1 MVDSFINYTLFK
13 SVNKNIPETRADHNP
28 SPPDQSQMKMSV
40 SQSRIFNVLPTSRT
54 LKVQHGADQY
64 VLTAIAAI
72 LLWAVFQLKAF
83 SRPPPVKKKKL
94 PQRPALS
101 ILFKPDDISTT
112 SNADLA
118 SLPDSSHLP
127 GKFGSRTAS
136 SFLRSSFS
144 VTSDHL
150 DAVLDAVKEAA
161 RHDDIHSTPSGSP
174 NKRSRSAS
182 VSENGDTEAT
192 TNATSSVPLVAA
204 SEKSTKRSFDLPDSF
219 APLLSSSQTEML
231 LHHLNADLIHG
242 VHAEARVKMQAGKH
256 EIPLDKDPNRPQFV
270 LNVPKEGCKLSLV
283 AAIGSDCFT
292 SAQDLDVTIPTSSRS
307 RPMVKNAEIAFD
319 PALPLLNV
327 APTLIHFPTLFEDN
341 TVIPRLRRIQL
352 FRLFVDSIVA
362 ISSSIE
368 KLLWVIESLLQ
379 IHLGK
384 IKVTPL
390 YKGTGDDDSPDWR
403 MSLAFSGHVIILGFI
418 PIPFFSVILPTFII
432 PQPHALL
439 EYLMSKQPLASAKI
453 RRENIAEQRIGMALL
468 ETMDTWDGQVQL
480 VATPPAVGIDLTLPG
495 GVSLGM
501 ELMHGRDPLAGRSRD
516 MGDMSFANNSREDDP
531 RPPASRIH
539 PPTTS
544 GASMSSWTTND
555 DTRSNFQSRSVNQ
568 VGPSP
573 QFFDANL
580 LVPWK
585 VEVSAKGKMG
595 KDKMTFHLLNC
606 SFRHEDGKPMFP
618 TKSQFQTRGSFAVW
632 KYKNTSKVDT
642 KTGSVSR
649 RAASFAHRAALAGAT
664 ETPSV
669 ASLLLF
675 PDEMEYLHADR
686 RMLEYDYA
694 FDVSDDSR
702 LDAITF
708 SVGASHPM
716 LNGGSMVTTILES
729 LYAHGSIS
737 AREKAVLDPLERRQ
751 KRNILRHL
759 PAIDLT
765 FGIQNSFIPP
775 ESHSYTNDGLT
786 KTLPKM
792 SGGRIMVRMLGGI
805 RQEEVDQDGGY
816 MDIGMPLDTSQ
827 SAEHEETVADG
838 IKVFADIGISSIVLN
853 SETSVKEF
861 PELDIFEGTK
871 LRTLTS
877 GKMGGTI
884 HCHLRPQKTVPSMST
899 TGPNIFNPLE
909 AYEIDCSGSTVAVRL
924 KESTTSLGHRR
935 VIIPTETTIKV
946 KVVESVIDMALE
958 GQTEC
963 ELSWDFQG
971 LSPILQVTEVGLFPE
986 SVIHEKKEQVP
997 LLIAPLR
1004 QGRLN
1009 LQISPVG
1016 GIHITKAET
1025 SREDKEGL
1033 YDWKFF
1039 NALVSALPDQSA
1051 TDRLFDVIHD
1061 KRSMGKLVQVIKL
1074 INYDC
1079 YRFLDYGLTQVWR
1092 AKEIMDQEGISD
1104 PKHIIPGHRYVLNLV
1119 TSPNLVNV

>member
-1 MVDSFINYTLFK
+1 MGESFINYTLFK
-13 SVNKNIPETRADHNP
+13 SSDDNIPDTRADPNLPP
-28 SPPDQSQMKMSV
+28 SDSQMKMSV
-40 SQSRIFNVLPTSRT
+40 SQTRIFQILPTSIA
-54 LKVQHGADQY
+54 LKVQQGADQY
-64 VLTAIAAI
+64 IFTAIALL
-72 LLWAVFQLKAF
+72 LLWAIFQLNPF

-94 PQRPALS
+94 PRRPALS
-101 ILFKPDDISTT
+101 ILFKPDDTTIT
-112 SNADLA
+112 SNDDLP
-118 SLPDSSHLP
+118 SVESTSHLA
-127 GKFGSRTAS
+127 GSFASRAAS

-144 VTSDHL
+144 VSSDHL
-150 DAVLDAVKEAA
+150 DDAVLDVVKEVALN
-161 RHDDIHSTPSGSP
+161 DDTHSTPPTSP
-174 NKRSRSAS
+174 KRSRATS
-182 VSENGDTEAT
+182 SENGDTETT
-192 TNATSSVPLVAA
+192 TNATSSAPHP
-204 SEKSTKRSFDLPDSF
+204 SEKTSKRNFDLPDSF

-231 LHHLNADLIHG
+231 LHHLTADLIHG
-242 VHAEARVKMQAGKH
+242 VHAEARVKMQEGKH
-256 EIPLDKDPNRPQFV
+256 EIPLDKNPDRPQFV
-270 LNVPKEGCKLSLV
+270 LNVPKGSCRLS
-283 AAIGSDCFT
+283 AMATIGSDCFT

-307 RPMVKNAEIAFD
+307 RPMVKNAELTFD

-327 APTLIHFPTLFEDN
+327 APTLIHFPTLFEDKSS
-341 TVIPRLRRIQL
+341 VIPRLRRIQF

-368 KLLWVIESLLQ
+368 KLLWVLESFLQ

-390 YKGTGDDDSPDWR
+390 YKGTGDDDSPEWR
-403 MSLAFSGHVIILGFI
+403 MSLAFSGHVMLFGLI
-418 PIPFFSVILPTFII
+418 PIPFINVILPTFII

-439 EYLMSKQPLASAKI
+439 EYLLSKQPLASAKI

-468 ETMDTWDGQVQL
+468 ETMDTWNGQLQL

-495 GVSLGM
+495 GVSLGL
-501 ELMHGRDPLAGRSRD
+501 ELMHGRDPQAGRSRD
-516 MGDMSFANNSREDDP
+516 MGESSFANSKDEDMK
-531 RPPASRIH
+531 PASHIY
-539 PPTTS
+539 PPTS

-555 DTRSNFQSRSVNQ
+555 ETRSEFRSRSANQ
-568 VGPSP
+568 GGPSP
-573 QFFDANL
+573 QLFDANL

-585 VEVSAKGKMG
+585 CEVSAKGKMG
-595 KDKMTFHLLNC
+595 KNKMTFHLLNC
-606 SFRHEDGKPMFP
+606 SFRHEDTRSLFP

-632 KYKNTSKVDT
+632 KYKNEMKTDS
-642 KTGSVSR
+642 KTGAVAR
-649 RAASFAHRAALAGAT
+649 RASSFAHRAALAGAT

-675 PDEMEYLHADR
+675 PDEMEYLHTDT

-694 FDVSDDSR
+694 FDISDDSR

-708 SVGASHPM
+708 SVGANHPM

-751 KRNILRHL
+751 KRNVLRHL
-759 PAIDLT
+759 PAIDFT
-765 FGIQNSFIPP
+765 FGMQNSFIPP
-775 ESHSYTNDGLT
+775 ESHSYTNDGQT
-786 KTLPKM
+786 KTIPSM

-805 RQEEVDQDGGY
+805 KQEEQEQDEAY
-816 MDIGMPLDTSQ
+816 LDIGMPLEDSQ
-827 SAEHEETVADG
+827 SAEHGAPVADG
-838 IKVFADIGISSIVLN
+838 IKVVANIGVSSIVLN

-871 LRTLTS
+871 LRNISS
-877 GKMGGTI
+877 GKLGGSI
-884 HCHLRPQKTVPSMST
+884 HCHLRPQQVATSMT
-899 TGPNIFNPLE
+899 TAGPNIFNPLE
-909 AYEIDCSGSTVAVRL
+909 AYEIDFSGSTLHVRV

-935 VIIPTETTIKV
+935 IIIPTETTIKV

-958 GQTEC
+958 GKTEC

-986 SVIHEKKEQVP
+986 SVIHEKKEQVS
-997 LLIAPLR
+997 LLIGPLR

-1039 NALVSALPDQSA
+1039 NALVSASPDQSA
-1051 TDRLFDVIHD
+1051 TERLLDVIHD
-1061 KRSMGKLVQVIKL
+1061 KRTMGKLVQVIKL
-1074 INYDC
+1074 LNYDC

-1092 AKEIMDQEGISD
+1092 VKDIMDQEGISD
-1104 PKHIIPGHRYVLNLV
+1104 PKHIVPGHRCVLDFCDFLDI
-1119 TSPNLVNV
+1119 T